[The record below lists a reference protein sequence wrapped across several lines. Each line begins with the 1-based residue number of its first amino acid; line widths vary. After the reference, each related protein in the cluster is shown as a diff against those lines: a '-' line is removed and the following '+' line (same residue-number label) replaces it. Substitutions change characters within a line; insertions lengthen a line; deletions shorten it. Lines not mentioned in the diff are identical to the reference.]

1 VQGLRSGLEKE
12 VVEVWMNKKEAGL
25 EEEEVGVWRKNTG
38 SPKKHG
44 KLQSN
49 RTLEK
54 NINSRS
60 VDDCLR

>member
-38 SPKKHG
+38 SPKNMENCKVTG
-44 KLQSN
+44 L
-49 RTLEK
+49 
-54 NINSRS
+54 
-60 VDDCLR
+60 